1 MCGQSFASH
10 SSFHRNK
17 LIHAGEMPYE
27 WRRYGQSFI
36 PVCFK
41 HMKELKMQ
49 NAVRVGSVLEP
60 SGDAGP
66 FVNRKDLLEGK
77 KPHDV

>member
-1 MCGQSFASH
+1 
-10 SSFHRNK
+10 
-17 LIHAGEMPYE
+17 MPYE